1 MKRFF
6 YHVVT
11 ESPMKLGQV
20 IVFDENQHSGVY
32 KRVYNLYDK
41 VKDIYNPDFDS
52 FERVKTLYALLYKD
66 LESFPLPKKMRII
79 FIILFV
85 RKFFLNL
92 YMYLFHNRF

>member
-1 MKRFF
+1 MSIF
-6 YHVVT
+6 
-11 ESPMKLGQV
+11 V
-20 IVFDENQHSGVY
+20 INFVAIGLQLCY
-32 KRVYNLYDK
+32 T
-41 VKDIYNPDFDS
+41 PDFDS

-66 LESFPLPKKMRII
+66 LESFSLPKKMRII

>member
-1 MKRFF
+1 M
-6 YHVVT
+6 
-11 ESPMKLGQV
+11 
-20 IVFDENQHSGVY
+20 
-32 KRVYNLYDK
+32 YD
-41 VKDIYNPDFDS
+41 PDFDS

>member
-1 MKRFF
+1 MTRKWPYFF
-6 YHVVT
+6 MNA
-11 ESPMKLGQV
+11 S
-20 IVFDENQHSGVY
+20 N
-32 KRVYNLYDK
+32 
-41 VKDIYNPDFDS
+41 YNPDFDS